1 MRVSKSIMLLSV
13 IILVSSNCLTAQ
25 NLVPNGGFEEYVNCP
40 DSWVNLTQKPVVHNW
55 YSPDRGTPDY
65 YNSCGT
71 GVAKVPHIWAGTQE
85 TFEGDG
91 LIGIYNWS
99 KSGYKEY
106 IAVQLEVPLLK
117 DTTYYVH
124 FYFAI
129 AKNAEF
135 ACFDIGL
142 ALSTDS
148 LINSN
153 SILVIDSRIDSNTW
167 NPDTGWSSIHAIYKS
182 NGTERYLF
190 IGNFHSKSAP
200 DTIKFINNYVHPMII
215 GKSYMYIDN
224 VIVENFY
231 KQPYPISTPFMLENI
246 YFEFDEA
253 VLKKSSFEELNKLL
267 LYLEKNSTTQLTIIG
282 HTDEVGKEDY
292 NIILSLERA
301 QAVKSYL
308 INRTIDSTRI
318 TTIGQGEYLQIERG
332 DSDDVR
338 RKNRRVEFILD
349 LNTD

>member
-25 NLVPNGGFEEYVNCP
+25 NLVPNGGFEEYIKCP

-106 IAVQLEVPLLK
+106 IAVQLEVPLIK

-153 SILVIDSRIDSNTW
+153 TILVIDSRIDSNTW

-182 NGTERYLF
+182 NGTEQYLF

-200 DTIKFINNYVHPMII
+200 DTIKFINNYVHPMIK
-215 GKSYMYIDN
+215 GKSYMYIDDV
-224 VIVENFY
+224 VIEYLFN
-231 KQPYPISTPFMLENI
+231 PIYPVGKPFSIENI
-246 YFEFDEA
+246 YFEFDKS
-253 VLKKSSFEELNKLL
+253 VLKQSSFEELNGLWR
-267 LYLEKNSTTQLTIIG
+267 YLRNHQNIQLIVFG
-282 HTDEVGKEDY
+282 YTDNVGDEDY
-292 NIILSLERA
+292 NINLSKERA
-301 QAVKSYL
+301 KAVKTHL
-308 INRTIDSTRI
+308 VNLGIKNTRI
-318 TTIGQGEYLQIERG
+318 LTVGKGESNQVESSEVGR
-332 DSDDVR
+332 SQN
-338 RKNRRVEFILD
+338 RKVEFIL
-349 LNTD
+349 NSTN